1 MEAYLYDKLD
11 DQKVRCNLCSHGCV
25 IKSGR
30 RGICGVRE
38 NHDGILETL
47 VFGRLIAQHV
57 DPIEK
62 KPLFHLTPGSLSYS
76 IATVGCNFKCRFCQ
90 NSDIAQMP
98 ADRHG
103 TVMGTPCTP
112 ASVVDEAMDN
122 ACRSIAYTYT
132 EPTIYFEFAYE
143 TAKLG
148 HAKGLKNVF
157 VTNGYVGTAALE
169 MIAPY
174 LDAANV
180 DLKAFTDDFY
190 KNQCGAKLEP
200 VKNTLRQMKAL
211 GILVEVTTLIIPGL
225 NDDDAEL
232 TDLANFIA
240 NALGPETPWHI
251 SRFHPAYRLTDRP
264 PTPVN
269 TLQKAYEIGQK
280 AGLHYIYMGNVSGQ
294 GGESTYC
301 HLCRALLVERSG
313 FYVMRNLVKSDRC
326 HQCNAPV
333 FGIRMSGA

>member
-1 MEAYLYDKLD
+1 
-11 DQKVRCNLCSHGCV
+11 
-25 IKSGR
+25 
-30 RGICGVRE
+30 
-38 NHDGILETL
+38 LETL
-47 VFGRLIAQHV
+47 VFDRLIARHV

-62 KPLFHLTPGSLSYS
+62 KPLFHLMPGSLSYS

-90 NSDIAQMP
+90 NSNIAQMP
-98 ADRHG
+98 VDRQG
-103 TVMGTPCTP
+103 VIMGSPCTP
-112 ASVVDEAMDN
+112 ALVVDDAIAE

-157 VTNGYVGTAALE
+157 VTNGYMSTSALD

-190 KNQCGAKLEP
+190 KKQCGAKLEP

-211 GILVEVTTLIIPGL
+211 DILVEVTTLIIPGL

-251 SRFHPAYRLTDRP
+251 SRFHPTYRLTDRP
-264 PTPVN
+264 PTPVSI
-269 TLQKAYEIGQK
+269 LQKAYEIGQK
-280 AGLHYIYMGNVSGQ
+280 AGLQYIYMGNVPGR

-301 HLCRALLVERSG
+301 YQCRALLVERSG
-313 FYVMRNLVKSDRC
+313 FNVTHNLIKSDRC
-326 HQCNAPV
+326 SHCNAPV
-333 FGIRMSGA
+333 FGFGMSSA